1 MESVFS
7 HQQQQQ
13 QQLLRH
19 VPKPVSKFLSSLRL
33 AGPRGNDVVLQQQQR
48 RDGRHRGI
56 VGKDFTLVCE
66 RERNQGGQGRM
77 GEVEENEW
85 EGSTRLVTR
94 NWQCMRRS
102 MLISIGSW
110 PLLLITTASAG
121 RQAAAARSASDID
134 EDPIEMAVVAAL
146 DAQEMLPALS
156 RLIVQAKSTPG
167 LTDECQTPLRKWNLI
182 YERLELGVFKLA
194 EELDVDTDTV
204 EQLLEGLLYVE
215 EDLCNHGSIY
225 ARKGQSL
232 GTQRN
237 DLKRSLQSLKLAQN
251 QLELLL
257 QKVPIQLLEVAQL
270 ARGVRPMA

>member
-1 MESVFS
+1 
-7 HQQQQQ
+7 
-13 QQLLRH
+13 
-19 VPKPVSKFLSSLRL
+19 
-33 AGPRGNDVVLQQQQR
+33 
-48 RDGRHRGI
+48 
-56 VGKDFTLVCE
+56 
-66 RERNQGGQGRM
+66 
-77 GEVEENEW
+77 
-85 EGSTRLVTR
+85 
-94 NWQCMRRS
+94 
-102 MLISIGSW
+102 
-110 PLLLITTASAG
+110 
-121 RQAAAARSASDID
+121 
-134 EDPIEMAVVAAL
+134 MAVVAAL

-156 RLIVQAKSTPG
+156 TLIVQAKSKPG
-167 LTDECQTPLRKWNLI
+167 LTDECQTPLRQWNLI
-182 YERLELGVFKLA
+182 YERLEMGVFKLA

>member
-1 MESVFS
+1 MF
-7 HQQQQQ
+7 
-13 QQLLRH
+13 
-19 VPKPVSKFLSSLRL
+19 
-33 AGPRGNDVVLQQQQR
+33 
-48 RDGRHRGI
+48 
-56 VGKDFTLVCE
+56 C
-66 RERNQGGQGRM
+66 
-77 GEVEENEW
+77 
-85 EGSTRLVTR
+85 
-94 NWQCMRRS
+94 
-102 MLISIGSW
+102 
-110 PLLLITTASAG
+110 
-121 RQAAAARSASDID
+121 RQ
-134 EDPIEMAVVAAL
+134 
-146 DAQEMLPALS
+146 
-156 RLIVQAKSTPG
+156 
-167 LTDECQTPLRKWNLI
+167 WNLI
-182 YERLELGVFKLA
+182 YERLEMGVFKLA